1 MRIRVCFLLTWF
13 GVPSPFSIPKLY
25 KTKKMKTL
33 YEVKI
38 KYCIPDLEKDG
49 MVKWLNGIM
58 LVDALSFG
66 DAEKTAMAVAGS
78 YSREQV
84 TISGINVSAAQMVI
98 DTDKEK
104 WYMVSYTTLELDERG
119 NVLKRKYKTIVC
131 ADDIDDAK
139 AVFDRS
145 MGSTFDYDVTGI
157 KEMKVT
163 EHVKDVSERKH
174 SGNGS
179 KNEEYG
185 NKETDCGLGVE
196 HTRSEDIEEGSGRDS
211 EGGGQRNGRSAEAR
225 RKRKG

>member
-1 MRIRVCFLLTWF
+1 
-13 GVPSPFSIPKLY
+13 
-25 KTKKMKTL
+25 MKTI

-38 KYCIPDLEKDG
+38 KYCIPDPEKDG
-49 MVKWLNGIM
+49 MVKCLNGIM

-78 YSREQV
+78 YSHEQV

-98 DTDKEK
+98 DTDREK
-104 WYMVSYTTLELDERG
+104 WYMVSYTTLDMDERG
-119 NVLKRKYKTIVC
+119 NVLKRKFKTIVC

-145 MGSTFDYDVTGI
+145 MGSTVDYDVTGI

-163 EHVKDVSERKH
+163 EHVKNVNERKH

-185 NKETDCGLGVE
+185 DKKTDCGAGVE
-196 HTRSEDIEEGSGRDS
+196 YTRPEVSEEGFGGDS
-211 EGGGQRNGRSAEAR
+211 ESGGQRGGGSAEAR